1 VIGEI
6 ALAVLVL
13 VGAGLLLRSF
23 VRLEQV
29 DPGFRSR
36 GVLTLQLS
44 LPRAKYE
51 SRERRVAFYTGLLD
65 RLGALPGV
73 RSVSAARPFP
83 LTGDGWGG
91 SFAIETRP
99 VAPGEPLPHA
109 EHTVVAPGYFR
120 TLSVPLLAGRDFTEH
135 DDAKAPLVAI
145 VDEELARTAWPGES
159 AIGKRINPAD
169 RPDSVWA
176 TVVGV
181 VAHLRRQGPQDAGEQ
196 QIYESFLQD
205 PYWTMT
211 VALRTDGDPLA
222 LAAPARAAVRDLDPD
237 QPIASVRRMDDLL
250 AAATARY
257 RFNLLLL
264 SLFAASAL
272 LLAAVGLYGVISQ
285 LVAQRTREIGIRLA
299 LGAEPRRVL
308 RLVLGEGLRLAAAGL
323 AVGVAAAL
331 LASRVMATLLFE
343 VRATDALVYASVP
356 LLLAAVALLA
366 TYIPAR
372 RATRVDPTISMRYE

>member
-1 VIGEI
+1 
-6 ALAVLVL
+6 
-13 VGAGLLLRSF
+13 
-23 VRLEQV
+23 
-29 DPGFRSR
+29 
-36 GVLTLQLS
+36 
-44 LPRAKYE
+44 
-51 SRERRVAFYTGLLD
+51 
-65 RLGALPGV
+65 
-73 RSVSAARPFP
+73 
-83 LTGDGWGG
+83 
-91 SFAIETRP
+91 
-99 VAPGEPLPHA
+99 
-109 EHTVVAPGYFR
+109 
-120 TLSVPLLAGRDFTEH
+120 
-135 DDAKAPLVAI
+135 
-145 VDEELARTAWPGES
+145 
-159 AIGKRINPAD
+159 
-169 RPDSVWA
+169 
-176 TVVGV
+176 
-181 VAHLRRQGPQDAGEQ
+181 
-196 QIYESFLQD
+196 
-205 PYWTMT
+205 MT

>member
-1 VIGEI
+1 
-6 ALAVLVL
+6 
-13 VGAGLLLRSF
+13 
-23 VRLEQV
+23 
-29 DPGFRSR
+29 
-36 GVLTLQLS
+36 
-44 LPRAKYE
+44 
-51 SRERRVAFYTGLLD
+51 
-65 RLGALPGV
+65 
-73 RSVSAARPFP
+73 
-83 LTGDGWGG
+83 
-91 SFAIETRP
+91 
-99 VAPGEPLPHA
+99 
-109 EHTVVAPGYFR
+109 
-120 TLSVPLLAGRDFTEH
+120 
-135 DDAKAPLVAI
+135 
-145 VDEELARTAWPGES
+145 
-159 AIGKRINPAD
+159 
-169 RPDSVWA
+169 VWV